1 MLYTSLRKLTTA
13 SWMIITSIS
22 LIACHPSKK
31 DTTMKDHHPD
41 KKANAL
47 INETSP
53 YLLQHAYNPVN
64 WMPWGEEAIEKAKKE
79 NKLLII
85 SVGYAACH
93 WCHVMEHESFEDSTV
108 AAIMN
113 EFFVPIKVDR
123 EERPDI
129 DQVYMDAVQ
138 LMTQRGGWPLNC
150 IALPDG
156 RPIFGGTYFP
166 KEDWKNT
173 LLKVRDFYTQ
183 SPEKAEEY
191 AAKLQ
196 EGISLYELV
205 ETASDDTEFST
216 ETLESTLTSWEK
228 DFDYQY
234 GGTNRAPKF
243 PMPSNYNY
251 LLRYAQTT
259 DNPELKDYLRITL
272 DRMSRGG
279 LYDHVGGGFSRY
291 STDKL
296 WKVPHFEK
304 MLYDNAQLI
313 SLYSMAYKEYKNE
326 EYKTI
331 VDQSIE
337 FVQREL
343 MSDDYGFYS
352 SLDADSEGE
361 EGKFYVWKKEELQTI
376 LGSDYKWFS
385 KLYHIDRKGLW
396 EHGNYILF
404 KDQSLASFA
413 QKENMSLE
421 ELVDKNDKALDLLL
435 EKRSERVRPP
445 LDDKCLTSWNAL
457 MITGLCDAYG
467 AFGDEEYLDL
477 ALKNANFIQRK
488 LINPAGGLFRTHS
501 KGISKINA
509 YLDDYALV
517 TEAYIALY
525 SATFDEKWI
534 TEAKS
539 LVDYTNEHFSNK
551 ETQMFYYTSDMDA
564 ALIHR
569 KTELNDNVI
578 PASNSIMAHNLF
590 QLGHLYDNS
599 IYKGRSQTMLA
610 NMQEYV
616 EKHGSAYSNWAI
628 LYQKNVFPYYEVV
641 IAGDDAKEKAKA
653 FRAKA
658 KGNYLLMGSEKESKL
673 PLLELKYVT
682 GSARIYVCIDKACKL
697 PVDDVPSA
705 LKQMK

>member
-1 MLYTSLRKLTTA
+1 MPIKSLKKFRTF
-13 SWMIITSIS
+13 SW
-22 LIACHPSKK
+22 LIAASFSLFACGSSQNT
-31 DTTMKDHHPD
+31 TTMDHHSD

-64 WMPWGEEAIEKAKKE
+64 WMPWGDEALEKAKKE

-113 EFFVPIKVDR
+113 EYFVPIKVDR

-166 KEDWKNT
+166 KDEWIKALT
-173 LLKVRDFYTQ
+173 KVRELYAK
-183 SPEKAEEY
+183 SPEEAEEY
-191 AAKLQ
+191 ASRLQ
-196 EGISLYELV
+196 QGISQYELV
-205 ETASDDTEFST
+205 ETASTDKTFSA
-216 ETLESTLTSWEK
+216 ETLEGTLMHWEK
-228 DFDYQY
+228 DFDHQY

-243 PMPSNYNY
+243 PMPTNYSF
-251 LLRYAQTT
+251 LLNYAQNT
-259 DNPELKDYLRITL
+259 DNAELKDFVRTTL

-279 LYDHVGGGFSRY
+279 LYDHVGGGFARY
-291 STDKL
+291 STDKV

-313 SLYSMAYKEYKNE
+313 SLYSNAYKVYKNE
-326 EYKTI
+326 EYKSL
-331 VDQSIE
+331 VDQTIH

-343 MSDDYGFYS
+343 MSEDYGFYS

-361 EGKFYVWKKEELQTI
+361 EGKFYVWKKEELQQI
-376 LGSDYKWFS
+376 LGSDYNWFS
-385 KLYHIDRKGLW
+385 KLYHVDRLGLW

-404 KDQSLASFA
+404 KDQDLASFA
-413 QKENMSLE
+413 KKEGMPLE
-421 ELVDKNDKALDLLL
+421 TLLSKNEEVIERLLK
-435 EKRSERVRPP
+435 ERSIRERPP
-445 LDDKCLTSWNAL
+445 LDYKCLTSWNAL
-457 MITGLCDAYG
+457 MIKGLCDAYG
-467 AFGDEEYLDL
+467 AFGDEEYLTL
-477 ALKNANFIQRK
+477 ALNNANFLKNK
-488 LINPAGGLFRTHS
+488 LYTPEGGLYRTHS
-501 KGISKINA
+501 KGLSKISA

-517 TEAYIALY
+517 AEAYTSLY
-525 SATFDEKWI
+525 SSTFDEKWI
-534 TEAKS
+534 NEAKR
-539 LVDYTNEHFSNK
+539 LVDYSKEHFLNA
-551 ETQMFYYTSDMDA
+551 ETQMFYYTADYDA

-590 QLGHLYDNS
+590 KLGHLFDDASYLDQA
-599 IYKGRSQTMLA
+599 KTMLA
-610 NMQEYV
+610 NMKEYV
-616 EKHGSAYSNWAI
+616 GKHGSAYSNWAQ
-628 LYQKNVFPYYEVV
+628 LYLQQTSPYYEVV
-641 IAGDDAKEKAKA
+641 IAGDDAKEKAISFRQKA
-653 FRAKA
+653 T
-658 KGNYLLMGSEKESKL
+658 GNYLLMGTTTESQI
-673 PLLELKYVT
+673 PLVTNKYVE
-682 GSARIYVCIDKACKL
+682 GSALIYVCIDKACKL
-697 PVDDVPSA
+697 PVNEIPDA
-705 LKQMK
+705 IKQMK